1 MYTNNLYCSYEFRSG
16 IKSQSICTSTTKFTL
31 ARLLAKI
38 YIYTDVYSK
47 SFTVSAREVEKCL
60 GRTTMH
66 VLNNDFIYYKSKTKL
81 EKLQSNN
88 EFK

>member
-38 YIYTDVYSK
+38 YIYTEVYSK
-47 SFTVSAREVEKCL
+47 SFTVSAREVGKCL
-60 GRTTMH
+60 EEQRCTNLTMILSIK
-66 VLNNDFIYYKSKTKL
+66 VK
-81 EKLQSNN
+81 QS
-88 EFK
+88 